1 MPLNPPT
8 RELVA
13 TIRRHRLTYR
23 SFIKYCSVARHHVG
37 LKPEKRGH
45 RLPHLIPADAL
56 TRFYETIDRAG
67 DLQHQIMLR
76 LLFFTAVRVSELASI
91 KRDDVD
97 LGEYKIFIERG
108 KGDKDRYILFP
119 DSFRLALQAHMRS
132 TPLNKY
138 LFESKRRSRFS
149 SRQIERIVQHYAR
162 VAEMPVR
169 VHPHLFRHQMLTH
182 LTKSGLTDAQ
192 IQLISGHASKKS
204 LERYQHMGLET
215 TVEDYQAAMKKVKI

>member
-1 MPLNPPT
+1 MTLNPHT

-13 TIRRHRLTYR
+13 LIRRHRLTYR
-23 SFIKYCSVARHHVG
+23 AFIKACAVARRHIG
-37 LKPEKRGH
+37 MKPDKKGR

-76 LLFFTAVRVSELASI
+76 LLFFTAVRVSELCAI
-91 KRDDVD
+91 KVEDVD
-97 LGEYKIFIERG
+97 LAQSKIFIERG

-119 DSFRLALQAHMRS
+119 DTFRLTLQAHMRS
-132 TPLNKY
+132 TPKNRY
-138 LFESKRRSRFS
+138 LFESSRKSRFS
-149 SRQIERIVQHYAR
+149 ARQVERIVQQYAQA
-162 VAEMPVR
+162 AEMPVR

-182 LTKSGLTDAQ
+182 LTQQGLSDAQ

-204 LERYQHMGLET
+204 LERYQHLGLEAT
-215 TVEDYQAAMKKVKI
+215 TEDYQKAMRNVKI